1 MESFASYR
9 LCHKSC
15 ASSRF
20 IAKFFLIIFFIF
32 FILFIINNY
41 IRMMN
46 TPRTEYFDKNSDGTV
61 CGTENDVCSIN
72 DETGE
77 NSCCK
82 NLHCIRKPG
91 NYQYKVCS
99 KENSEPEKNNINTS
113 FLSKIFSFGNEYDS
127 EEMDDNSNLNLQ
139 LKDMCGHPYK
149 INLNPYFGKSNKRT
163 NMSSSNTDSI
173 FSNLFSFGDKCL
185 L

>member
-1 MESFASYR
+1 MLNPYKISIPIHS
-9 LCHKSC
+9 K
-15 ASSRF
+15 
-20 IAKFFLIIFFIF
+20 
-32 FILFIINNY
+32 
-41 IRMMN
+41 
-46 TPRTEYFDKNSDGTV
+46 EYFDKNPDGTF

-91 NYQYKVCS
+91 NYQYKVCT
-99 KENSEPEKNNINTS
+99 KKNSEPEKNNINTS
-113 FLSKIFSFGNEYDS
+113 FLSKIFTFGNEYDS

>member
-1 MESFASYR
+1 M
-9 LCHKSC
+9 K
-15 ASSRF
+15 
-20 IAKFFLIIFFIF
+20 IFLIIFLILLIF
-32 FILFIINNY
+32 FIINNY
-41 IRMMN
+41 IRLLN
-46 TPRTEYFDKNSDGTV
+46 PSRTEYFDKNPDGTV
-61 CGTENDVCSIN
+61 CGTENDICSIN

-91 NYQYKVCS
+91 NYQYKVCT
-99 KENSEPEKNNINTS
+99 KENSDPEKNNINTS

-127 EEMDDNSNLNLQ
+127 EGMDDNTNLNLQ
-139 LKDMCGHPYK
+139 LKDMCDHPYK
-149 INLNPYFGKSNKRT
+149 INLNPYFGKSNKKIEP
-163 NMSSSNTDSI
+163 SNSI

>member
-1 MESFASYR
+1 MKSFASYR
-9 LCHKSC
+9 LRHKSC

-20 IAKFFLIIFFIF
+20 IAKIFLIIFLILLIF
-32 FILFIINNY
+32 FIINNY
-41 IRMMN
+41 IRLLN
-46 TPRTEYFDKNSDGTV
+46 PSRTEYFDKNPDGTV
-61 CGTENDVCSIN
+61 CGTENNVCSIN

-91 NYQYKVCS
+91 NYQYKVCT
-99 KENSEPEKNNINTS
+99 KEKSEPEKNNINTS

-149 INLNPYFGKSNKRT
+149 INLNPYFGKSNKKIEP
-163 NMSSSNTDSI
+163 SNSI

>member
-1 MESFASYR
+1 M
-9 LCHKSC
+9 K
-15 ASSRF
+15 
-20 IAKFFLIIFFIF
+20 IFLIIFFILFIF
-32 FILFIINNY
+32 FI
-41 IRMMN
+41 IRMMKSFTSSRLQWLRIRDKPYWDQLN
-46 TPRTEYFDKNSDGTV
+46 QSRTEYFDKNPDGTV
-61 CGTENDVCSIN
+61 CGTENDICSIN

-91 NYQYKVCS
+91 NYQYKLCS
-99 KENSEPEKNNINTS
+99 KEKSDPEKNNINTS

-149 INLNPYFGKSNKRT
+149 INLNPYFGKSNKKIEP
-163 NMSSSNTDSI
+163 SDSI